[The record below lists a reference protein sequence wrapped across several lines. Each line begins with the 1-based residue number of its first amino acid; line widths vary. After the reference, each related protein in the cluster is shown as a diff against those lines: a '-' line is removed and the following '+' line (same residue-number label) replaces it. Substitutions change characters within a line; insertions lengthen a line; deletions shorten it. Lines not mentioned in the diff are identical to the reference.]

1 MELTGRA
8 ALVTGGAGGLGGP
21 TVRRLA
27 GAGLR
32 VVVFDRDADGAD
44 ALAAEFGEA
53 ARAVPGDVLDDDDV
67 GAAIAQ
73 AQAMGPLSVIV
84 NLAGGGAGGAG
95 GGRTVRRDGTPHDK
109 GAFVR
114 TVQLNVLGTFN
125 VTRLA
130 AVAMAPNAPDEDGQR
145 GVVINTGSIAGLGGL
160 GGQIA
165 YSTAKAA
172 IIGMTLPLA
181 LDLAPLGIRVCC
193 ISPGTM
199 ATPLMVAAVDPARPD
214 PTDGML
220 FPKRMGHPDEFAQMV
235 ESIIRNPYLNG
246 ENIRLDGGVRV
257 VPQ

>member
-1 MELTGRA
+1 VELSGRA
-8 ALVTGGAGGLGGP
+8 ALVTGAAGGLGAP
-21 TVRRLA
+21 TVRRLV

-32 VVVFDRDADGAD
+32 VVVFDRDADRAG
-44 ALAAEFGEA
+44 ALAAEIGDG
-53 ARAVPGDVLDDDDV
+53 ARAVAGDVLDDDDV
-67 GAAIAQ
+67 GAAIAG
-73 AQAMGPLSVIV
+73 AQTLGPLFAIV
-84 NLAGGGAGGAG
+84 NLAGGGVG
-95 GGRTVRRDGTPHDK
+95 GGGTVRRDGTPHDK
-109 GAFVR
+109 DAFVR
-114 TVQLNVLGTFN
+114 TMQLNVLGTFN

-130 AVAMAPNAPDEDGQR
+130 AVAMAGNEADGDGQR

-199 ATPLMVAAVDPARPD
+199 ATPLMVAAAGRSGRDAA
-214 PTDGML
+214 DGML
-220 FPKRMGHPDEFAQMV
+220 FPRRMGHPDEFAQLV

-246 ENIRLDGGVRV
+246 ENIRLDGGVRC
-257 VPQ
+257 VPR